1 MHGLMVNVCLMSD
14 GVTKILQDIH
24 VMYQSINHVI
34 FIPVLVLISSHFM
47 LNSVDFD
54 HINARF

>member
-1 MHGLMVNVCLMSD
+1 MSD

-54 HINARF
+54 HINA